1 MTEALRGSRTC
12 ITVSAAPILEQA
24 VVVLIFV
31 YGERAT
37 GSEEADPA
45 AVVAHLDQHG
55 IRAISS
61 KRMVETETVAR
72 ALLDHAARTQ
82 ADLLVMGGYGHPRL
96 REMMLGGTTRA
107 VLRAM
112 TRPIFMAH

>member
-1 MTEALRGSRTC
+1 
-12 ITVSAAPILEQA
+12 
-24 VVVLIFV
+24 VLIFV
-31 YGERAT
+31 YGECAT

-112 TRPIFMAH
+112 TRPIFVAH